1 MYKILAIDDEPIN
14 LQIIGAC
21 LSNDY
26 QLFMAKD
33 GNRGMQL
40 ALKNKPDL
48 ILLDIVMP
56 DLNGYEVAKMLKD
69 NPQTR
74 KIPIIFASGKTK
86 SQIQTDVEHVGY
98 ISKPYNKAELLTLIA
113 NTLS

>member
-1 MYKILAIDDEPIN
+1 MYKILAIDDEPLN
-14 LQIIGAC
+14 LQIIGLA

-33 GNRGMQL
+33 GNRGLQL

-56 DLNGYEVAKMLKD
+56 DLDGYEVAKMLKAD
-69 NPQTR
+69 PQTSD
-74 KIPIIFASGKTK
+74 IPIIFASSKTEN
-86 SQIQTDVEHVGY
+86 QIQTDIEYAGY
-98 ISKPYNKAELLTLIA
+98 LPKPYNKADLLALIA
-113 NTLS
+113 NTLA